1 MSKKNILSLIFS
13 FTVIFSG
20 FGQIITEGEP
30 SGSKVID
37 QIIAQVGDD
46 PILMSDIEAQLIQMK
61 AEGEEV
67 EGNSACQLLE
77 ELLYQNLLL
86 NQAKL
91 DSIEISDPQV
101 NGEMENR
108 LRMLEMQI
116 GSREKL
122 EKFYG
127 KTYTQIKEEFREAIR
142 ERMMSQEMERQITD
156 DVEVSPSEVKKF
168 FKSIPADSIPDI
180 NESISIQQIAIFPK
194 ITQESK
200 NEIIEKL
207 NRWRSEMIAGE
218 RNFSSTA
225 IMHSEDLGSAKTGG
239 KLEASIG
246 MMVKPFEAAALSL
259 KPGEISEVVETN
271 YGYHLIEL
279 ISRKGDDY
287 TVRHILL
294 SPEFGRKELNEAA
307 ELMDECYARLKKNEI
322 TWEQAV
328 KEYSEDDDTKQN
340 QGTLSNPYTGD
351 QYWDIANIN
360 EIDPQIYGLVNAL
373 DVGQVSSP
381 ALYSDMR
388 ERKEGVRIVR
398 IANRTDPHK
407 ANLKDDYSFIKR
419 AAKEHK
425 KNNLIKDWVN
435 LNVKKTYIRIDE
447 KYQDCDF
454 HYNWK

>member
-13 FTVIFSG
+13 FSVVLSG
-20 FGQIITEGEP
+20 YSQIISEGDP
-30 SGSKVID
+30 SESKVID
-37 QIIAQVGDD
+37 QIVAQVGDD
-46 PILMSDIEAQLIQMK
+46 PVLMSDIQAQLIQLK
-61 AEGEEV
+61 AEGEKVDE
-67 EGNSACQLLE
+67 NTACQLLE

-86 NQAKL
+86 NQAKI
-91 DSIEISDPQV
+91 DSIEITDPQV

-108 LRMLEMQI
+108 LRMLESQI

-122 EKFYG
+122 EQFYG

-142 ERMMSQEMERQITD
+142 ERMMSQEMERQITQD
-156 DVEVSPSEVKKF
+156 IEVSPSEVKKF
-168 FKSIPADSIPDI
+168 FKSIPTDSVPDI

-194 ITQESK
+194 ITQESR
-200 NEIIEKL
+200 NEVIDKL
-207 NRWRSEMIAGE
+207 NRWRKEMIAGE

-225 IMHSEDLGSAKTGG
+225 IMNSEDLGSAKNGG
-239 KLEASIG
+239 KLDASIG
-246 MMVKPFEAAALSL
+246 MMVKPFEAAALAL
-259 KPGEISEVVETN
+259 QPGEISEVVETT

-294 SPEFGRKELNEAA
+294 SPEFGRKELSEAA
-307 ELMDECYARLKKNEI
+307 ELMDECYSRLKKNEI

-328 KEYSEDDDTKQN
+328 KEYSEDENTKQN
-340 QGTLSNPYTGD
+340 NGTLSNPYTGD

-373 DVGQVSSP
+373 DVGQISSP
-381 ALYSDMR
+381 ALYSDAR

-398 IANRTDPHK
+398 IESRTDPHK
-407 ANLKDDYSFIKR
+407 ANLKDDYSFIMR

-425 KNNLIKDWVN
+425 KNNIIKDWVN
-435 LNVKKTYIRIDE
+435 ANAKKTYIRIDD
-447 KYQDCDF
+447 KYKNCDF